1 MNQIRGSGENINSLC
16 GVNLRVENDNPYA
29 SKVWKLCVAPFDGR
43 DQTAKVTRDG
53 IY

>member
-29 SKVWKLCVAPFDGR
+29 RKVWNLWVAPFDGR
-43 DQTAKVTRDG
+43 DQTARATQDG
-53 IY
+53 FY